1 MNLNPNRVRS
11 HKVLDLV
18 FNDIVYTGSYDD
30 CLDFISEQS
39 DYFTYTI
46 TNRSEL

>member
-18 FNDIVYTGSYDD
+18 YNDTVYIGSYED
-30 CLDFISEQS
+30 CQDFISEQPNH
-39 DYFTYTI
+39 FTYKI
-46 TNRSEL
+46 I